1 MNIKAFILTAI
12 AASAVCGCAPK
23 QGARS
28 IIVYYSAT
36 GTTGTVAKL
45 FQEKTGAD
53 IAEILTAE
61 PYDTEYDALIEQ
73 YQKEMKAGITREI
86 QPLDVNFDNYDVI
99 YLGSPVWFGH
109 CCGPVESFLKNYDL
123 KGKTIIPFFTFGSGG
138 NTAVDMVE
146 QYQPE
151 AEIPAWYGVRAARIE
166 KADAEIDTFLV
177 GLGILEGDVVELPE
191 YSQERE
197 PDDTEKAVF
206 DEACGSYPM
215 PLGTPVAVSSRETA
229 DSDQYIFKTES
240 DSGNASYIYVTRPK
254 SGGVAEFTQV
264 VR

>member
-1 MNIKAFILTAI
+1 MNAKAFILTAV
-12 AASAVCGCAPK
+12 AAGAVCGCAPK
-23 QGARS
+23 QGPRS
-28 IIVYYSAT
+28 IVVYYSAT
-36 GTTGTVAKL
+36 GTTETVAKL

-53 IAEILTAE
+53 IVEIVTSE
-61 PYDTEYDALIEQ
+61 PYNTEYNALIEQ
-73 YQKEMKAGITREI
+73 YQKEMQAGITREI
-86 QPLDVNFDNYDVI
+86 QPVDVNFDDYDVI

-109 CCGPVESFLKNYDL
+109 CCGPVETFLKSYDL

-166 KADAEIDTFLV
+166 KADAEIDTFLA
-177 GLGILEGDVVELPE
+177 GLGVLEGEVVELPE

-197 PDDTEKAVF
+197 PSEAEMAVF

-215 PLGTPVAVSSRETA
+215 PLGTPVAVASRETA
-229 DSDQYIFKTES
+229 DADQYIFRTES
-240 DSGNASYIYVTRPK
+240 EAGNSSYIYVTRPK
-254 SGGVAEFTQV
+254 AGGAAEFTQV